1 MTAEVLVDGGFSW
14 LPRVVIGGQEPRLVF
29 LGGADALRDAR
40 EFSVPI
46 RAAHL
51 EVLRTDRGRHL
62 LLLSALIPLCDA
74 AGIGGELDEAAASSL
89 LDPILLGSAEETDEF
104 LRDRAL
110 GQQLL
115 IAHGADLAA
124 LEQGRMVEAMQGA
137 TERADWQRAQEVTAE
152 RRRAE
157 RGVVLA
163 PLDAAI
169 LRFTGQYVHGS
180 TLPRRVPDAVEP
192 ELLPAVLRVIEAA
205 ERASAG
211 LRIARDPRRGT
222 YGADQVDWRRME
234 DAIADGLRAEYPE
247 LVDDAVRS
255 LCFLLCSEASSRARR
270 EPFDTESPNA
280 PTGESSARP
289 LAFTDD
295 TSDTAEDEETWAP
308 GAQDSA
314 ANAFWGFVSR
324 RIGSGN
330 QGFVIEDEANGEALK
345 FFFDADAAAR
355 VIPEG
360 SGSGSGSGTEFRAE
374 YALFEGLAHAR
385 ELVRGFVADGSRGL
399 DGLAR
404 WTADMDEFEA
414 ARKLRAAERRSS
426 L

>member
-46 RAAHL
+46 REAHL
-51 EVLRTDRGRHL
+51 DVLRTDRGRHL
-62 LLLSALIPLCDA
+62 LLLSALGPICAA
-74 AGIGGELDEAAASSL
+74 AGIGGELDEAAASAL
-89 LDPILLGSAEETDEF
+89 LDPILLGSDEETDEF

-110 GQQLL
+110 EQQLL

-137 TERADWQRAQEVTAE
+137 TERADWQRAQEATAE

-180 TLPRRVPDAVEP
+180 TLPRRLPSAVDP
-192 ELLPAVLRVIEAA
+192 ELLPAVLGVIEAA

-211 LRIARDPRRGT
+211 LRIARDPRRGK
-222 YGADQVDWRRME
+222 YGADQEDWRRMKDE
-234 DAIADGLRAEYPE
+234 IEAALRAEHPD
-247 LVDDAVRS
+247 LVEDAVRS
-255 LCFLLCSEASSRARR
+255 VCFLLCSEASTRARS
-270 EPFDTESPNA
+270 EPFDMEAPNGR
-280 PTGESSARP
+280 TGQAAARP

-295 TSDTAEDEETWAP
+295 SCDSAEDEETWTP
-308 GAQDSA
+308 EAQESA

-330 QGFVIEDEANGEALK
+330 HGFVIEDEANGEALK
-345 FFFDADAAAR
+345 FFFDADAVAR
-355 VIPEG
+355 VSPEE
-360 SGSGSGSGTEFRAE
+360 SGSGTGTEFRAE